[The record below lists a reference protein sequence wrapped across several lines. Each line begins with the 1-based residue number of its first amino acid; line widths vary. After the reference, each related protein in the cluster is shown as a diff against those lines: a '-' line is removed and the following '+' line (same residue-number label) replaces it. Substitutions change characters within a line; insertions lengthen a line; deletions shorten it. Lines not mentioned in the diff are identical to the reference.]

1 MKGLENQRGDVRIF
15 LRDTDQRGIWKVKR
29 HLVSGRE
36 PFAAWQS
43 LMMGEVTEVKSEE
56 GEGIRKSL

>member
-15 LRDTDQRGIWKVKR
+15 LRDTNQRGIWKVKR
-29 HLVSGRE
+29 HLVPGGK
-36 PFAAWQS
+36 PLAAWQS
-43 LMMGEVTEVKSEE
+43 LMLREVTEVRSEE